1 MSFLIFGII
10 LMTYTAGGS
19 IDNTGDTDLILKF
32 NKDNNTWDTVGNM
45 LMERSFHAISV
56 VPLNDII
63 DYCN

>member
-32 NKDNNTWDTVGNM
+32 NKDNNTWETVGHM